1 MRSGATPPTCSVRL
15 LARAQ
20 ARSDDP
26 EVDRLEQPLVA
37 PAVHPFTGTFAAS
50 EHTVAFGPEVFR
62 LVFPV
67 HVVALALLVCVS
79 VSVVLTLGTVPGRP
93 LTTYVLVTT
102 LLALG
107 LGARIA
113 VHRWTCQ
120 AKAQRFG
127 AIAWTIIV
135 ACGCTADLIAYVLK
149 PKPPCQIP
157 SMVVYPLF
165 SALFALINASHGME
179 FWHTASLAGLVL
191 CDFIAVRTV
200 CADSPSVD
208 LAIVALVVTFGA
220 GHFAQLLARHAFL
233 RSEHLRTSR
242 ERLEYDVQRLEYRL
256 TGSSTARF
264 PTVGTPAESGKG
276 RPAPDAHDQQAG
288 ERSWDQPLEPG
299 AAGPS
304 GLPPPTSPSTVSL
317 ISTDDFEPSYS
328 SSALKSARSPN
339 PAAML
344 TTPLF
349 TQTRQTPPPAFSAA
363 AAAASAQHSLFGDEE
378 QALAGLARRWG
389 AHMWVSVRLLFL
401 GLAAPASA
409 VRLLNPDVLRHII
422 YYVLLNSGISRAAIE
437 SKLAPWAAML
447 FPVLAAHRLA
457 APPVQRPRRTLAR
470 SLSWS
475 YPARRSLQEHFLEV
489 IQPRLRRSKSW
500 PHPHAAPRHA
510 RLRLEPHAR
519 GR

>member
-1 MRSGATPPTCSVRL
+1 MPRHRPASVTL
-15 LARAQ
+15 LARTQ

-26 EVDRLEQPLVA
+26 EADSLEQPLVA
-37 PAVHPFTGTFAAS
+37 PAIHPFTGTFAAS
-50 EHTVAFGPEVFR
+50 EHAVVFRSKVFR
-62 LVFPV
+62 LVFPL
-67 HVVALALLVCVS
+67 HVVALALLVCVAA
-79 VSVVLTLGTVPGRP
+79 SVVLTLGTVSGRP
-93 LTTYVLVTT
+93 LTTYLLITA

-113 VHRWTCQ
+113 VHRWNCQ
-120 AKAQRFG
+120 DKAQRFG
-127 AIAWTIIV
+127 ATAWTIIV
-135 ACGCTADLIAYVLK
+135 ACGCTAAPIAYVLY
-149 PKPPCQIP
+149 PKPPCHP
-157 SMVVYPLF
+157 SMDVYPLF
-165 SALFALINASHGME
+165 SGLFALINASHGME

-200 CADSPSVD
+200 CGGSSPVD

-233 RSEHLRTSR
+233 QFEHLRMSR
-242 ERLEYDVQRLEYRL
+242 ERLGYDVQRLEYRL

-276 RPAPDAHDQQAG
+276 RPAPDAHHQQAG

-304 GLPPPTSPSTVSL
+304 GLPPPTSPSITSL
-317 ISTDDFEPSYS
+317 ISSDDFEPSYS

-363 AAAASAQHSLFGDEE
+363 AAAASAQHSLFGDEREE

-489 IQPRLRRSKSW
+489 IVPRLRRSKSW

>member
-1 MRSGATPPTCSVRL
+1 MSNSFHGRLSIVLGPLCAHQRVARHGVLAHGIACWAGVVRL
-15 LARAQ
+15 HRRA
-20 ARSDDP
+20 
-26 EVDRLEQPLVA
+26 
-37 PAVHPFTGTFAAS
+37 
-50 EHTVAFGPEVFR
+50 
-62 LVFPV
+62 
-67 HVVALALLVCVS
+67 
-79 VSVVLTLGTVPGRP
+79 
-93 LTTYVLVTT
+93 
-102 LLALG
+102 
-107 LGARIA
+107 
-113 VHRWTCQ
+113 
-120 AKAQRFG
+120 K
-127 AIAWTIIV
+127 
-135 ACGCTADLIAYVLK
+135 
-149 PKPPCQIP
+149 
-157 SMVVYPLF
+157 
-165 SALFALINASHGME
+165 
-179 FWHTASLAGLVL
+179 
-191 CDFIAVRTV
+191 TV

-233 RSEHLRTSR
+233 QFEHLRMSR
-242 ERLEYDVQRLEYRL
+242 ERLGYDVQRLEYRL
-256 TGSSTARF
+256 PGSSATRL
-264 PTVGTPAESGKG
+264 PTFATPAESGKG
-276 RPAPDAHDQQAG
+276 RPAPDAHHQQAG

-317 ISTDDFEPSYS
+317 ISTDDFEPSYV
-328 SSALKSARSPN
+328 SSALKSARYPN

-349 TQTRQTPPPAFSAA
+349 TQTRQTPPPDFSA

-422 YYVLLNSGISRAAIE
+422 YYVLLNSGVSRAAIE

-457 APPVQRPRRTLAR
+457 SPPVQRPRRTLAR

-489 IQPRLRRSKSW
+489 IVPRLRRSKSW